1 MKKQYETIEV
11 VYLEHSAGI
20 EEGAIKHL
28 PKSIGLQLI
37 ERGIVKANSEQEQPK
52 AKAKKA
58 K

>member
-20 EEGAIKHL
+20 EVGTVKTL
-28 PKSIGLQLI
+28 PKAIAEQLI